1 MPELPSPGMERG
13 RGRLS
18 KSYNY
23 KDKLRS
29 AMTVVEKIIENI
41 NILPE
46 SKQVTILNFVEYI
59 KQKSEIQLNN
69 VFSEFSLLS
78 AMKGME
84 NEEPN
89 YSQSDII

>member
-1 MPELPSPGMERG
+1 
-13 RGRLS
+13 
-18 KSYNY
+18 
-23 KDKLRS
+23 
-29 AMTVVEKIIENI
+29 MTVVEKIIENI